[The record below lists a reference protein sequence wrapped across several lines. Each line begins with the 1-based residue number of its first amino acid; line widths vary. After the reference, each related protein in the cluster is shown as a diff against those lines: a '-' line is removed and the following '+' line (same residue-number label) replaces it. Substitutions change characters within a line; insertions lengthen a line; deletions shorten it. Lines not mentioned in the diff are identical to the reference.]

1 MLRTFIVFL
10 LLSQIVQSQVRVS
23 TLGAEFK
30 SHDQINAQITNA
42 AKGTVSYCV
51 EFGQHSFKAAS
62 GTVEDMET
70 TPIPFYVQRQNGRKW
85 ATLLIGPDIGSSKH
99 VVVLKPGQSQRYP
112 FRLSDRGRMRL
123 VLDYLDG
130 ENEKACEYPKGK
142 KTTRSNAFVMN

>member
-1 MLRTFIVFL
+1 MHRTFAIVL
-10 LLSQIVQSQVRVS
+10 LLSPIVQSQVRVS
-23 TLGAEFK
+23 TLGAEFN
-30 SHDQINAQITNA
+30 SHDQINVQISNA

-85 ATLLIGPDIGSSKH
+85 ATLLIGPDIGSSRH
-99 VVVLKPGQSQRYP
+99 AVVLKPGQSQHYP

-123 VLDYLDG
+123 ILDYWDG
-130 ENEKACEYPKGK
+130 ENEKACEYPKGT
-142 KTTRSNAFVMN
+142 KTTRSNAFVVN

>member
-1 MLRTFIVFL
+1 MLPTFIVFL
-10 LLSQIVQSQVRVS
+10 LLSPIVQSQVRVR
-23 TLGAEFK
+23 TVGAEFK
-30 SHDQINAQITNA
+30 SHDRIDAQITN

-70 TPIPFYVQRQNGRKW
+70 TPIPFYVQRQNDRKW

-99 VVVLKPGQSQRYP
+99 VVVLKPGQSQHYP

-123 VLDYLDG
+123 VLDCLDG

-142 KTTRSNAFVMN
+142 KTTRSNAFVVN